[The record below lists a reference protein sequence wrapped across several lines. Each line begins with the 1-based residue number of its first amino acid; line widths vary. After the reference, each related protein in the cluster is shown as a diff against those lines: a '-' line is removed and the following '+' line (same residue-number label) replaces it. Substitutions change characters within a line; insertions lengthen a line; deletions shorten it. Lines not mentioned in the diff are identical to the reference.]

1 MSEQTALTPEAM
13 SVYRATARRRHEKEQ
28 QERARRE
35 EQAWALARKAAAL
48 LREQYGATRV
58 VVFGSLTHAG
68 MFTLWSD
75 VDIAA
80 WGIEPEDTLR
90 ALGAVLYLDAGIQ
103 VNLVDVN
110 TAPVELII
118 AIDHEGIECD

>member
-1 MSEQTALTPEAM
+1 
-13 SVYRATARRRHEKEQ
+13 
-28 QERARRE
+28 
-35 EQAWALARKAAAL
+35 LAGWR
-48 LREQYGATRV
+48 TV
-58 VVFGSLTHAG
+58 NAG
-68 MFTLWSD
+68 MFTLWPDSD

-90 ALGAVLYLDAGIQ
+90 AQGTVFNLDAGIQ

>member
-90 ALGAVLYLDAGIQ
+90 ALGAVYDLEAELQ
-103 VNLVDVN
+103 VNLVDVK
-110 TAPVELII
+110 TARAGLIEVI
-118 AIDHEGIECD
+118 EREGIECD

>member
-1 MSEQTALTPEAM
+1 MA
-13 SVYRATARRRHEKEQ
+13 VYRATARRRHDKEQ

-35 EQAWALARKAAAL
+35 EHAWALARQATAL
-48 LREQYGATRV
+48 LREQFGATRV
-58 VVFGSLTHAG
+58 VVFGSLAHAG

-90 ALGAVLYLDAGIQ
+90 ALGAVFDLDAELR

-110 TAPVELII
+110 TASAELIKVI
-118 AIDHEGIECD
+118 EREGIECD